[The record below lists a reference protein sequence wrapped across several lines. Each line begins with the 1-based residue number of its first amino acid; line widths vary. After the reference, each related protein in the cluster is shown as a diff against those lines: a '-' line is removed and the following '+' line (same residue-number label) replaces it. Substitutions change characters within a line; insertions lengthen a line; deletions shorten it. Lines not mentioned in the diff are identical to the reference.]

1 MFVNGITGVCRKHRM
16 YTDGTLP
23 TRRKQNCR
31 NETWC
36 RRREWWQKQCRNER
50 EFITDQLL
58 HFREITRMLRFL
70 FVRGF
75 YFIVVERGKAEEKR
89 RLEGRRDK
97 DIISN
102 SHIGHGVEQNIQIF
116 KYSNQIQ
123 LATSYYRT
131 IIQSRATHYNID
143 A

>member
-16 YTDGTLP
+16 YTDGTLL
-23 TRRKQNCR
+23 TGRKQNCR

-50 EFITDQLL
+50 EFIADQLL

-75 YFIVVERGKAEEKR
+75 YFREDQKVGETRTSFQI
-89 RLEGRRDK
+89 L
-97 DIISN
+97 IS
-102 SHIGHGVEQNIQIF
+102 VMEQNKIF
-116 KYSNQIQ
+116 KYSNIQIFQ
-123 LATSYYRT
+123 SNSISYLVLSYYHPK
-131 IIQSRATHYNID
+131 QSNTLQY
-143 A
+143 